1 MNEGIN
7 HKRGGEDKSNDFE
20 VSGGT
25 ALHWAAYYGMVE
37 IAKLL
42 LGRKESTLICVKES

>member
-7 HKRGGEDKSNDFE
+7 CKRGGEDKSTDFE

-37 IAKLL
+37 IAILL
-42 LGRKESTLICVKES
+42 FGREASTLIFV

>member
-7 HKRGGEDKSNDFE
+7 RKRGGEDKSNDFE

-37 IAKLL
+37 IAILL
-42 LGRKESTLICVKES
+42 LGREASTLICV